1 MVEWLLELPLFVTLL
16 YFLYEFDM
24 ILPESFDYG
33 VEFVFSLI
41 LGFGKPKFT
50 EMLVSL
56 FKHKF
61 LISKQRYK
69 LN

>member
-1 MVEWLLELPLFVTLL
+1 MV
-16 YFLYEFDM
+16 
-24 ILPESFDYG
+24 LPESFDYG
-33 VEFVFSLI
+33 VEFVLSLI

-50 EMLVSL
+50 EMLVGL